1 MANLLKATNVIRNE
15 NNFKF
20 KNEYTY
26 NILEI
31 FLND

>member
-1 MANLLKATNVIRNE
+1 MLKATNVIRNE

-20 KNEYTY
+20 KKEYTY